1 MEPINL
7 DENAQAQRRYPIPHW
22 FPYENSVLKLVA
34 FCIIATILIINL
46 IRSTFFAN
54 SLISVPND
62 LLTQAIHLLQNIII
76 TNPIQFRSL
85 DVSERQNNTDR

>member
-7 DENAQAQRRYPIPHW
+7 DENGQAQRRYLSPHW
-22 FPYENSVLKLVA
+22 FPYVNSVLKLVA
-34 FCIIATILIINL
+34 FCIIASILIINL
-46 IRSTFFAN
+46 LRSTFFAN

-62 LLTQAIHLLQNIII
+62 LLAQAIHLLQNIII

-85 DVSERQNNTDR
+85 DVSEWQNNTDR